1 MVLPDWRSEDW
12 WQRIQQYV
20 VKKYYY
26 RQGTKVFE
34 LPGKEVQGTPWGVW
48 AYLTDCR
55 SEEQKKKRRQKEDEL
70 MPIGRTIEKEEW
82 EEQKVRTAASARRA
96 RRKYR

>member
-55 SEEQKKKRRQKEDEL
+55 SEEQKKKRRQ
-70 MPIGRTIEKEEW
+70 
-82 EEQKVRTAASARRA
+82 
-96 RRKYR
+96 